1 MALVGVLGG
10 GVSGYGAAVLAA
22 AHGYEVLLSDSGTL
36 KEPYRSQL
44 VRQGIP
50 FEEGGHTLEKLLT
63 AEFVVKSPGVP
74 DTASVVRAVRERGIP
89 VISEIEFAGRY
100 LAPQTRTVCITGS
113 NGKTTTTTLIHE
125 IMRAA
130 GFRAELAGNIG
141 RGLAMQVAEVPAEA
155 QPDWYVIELS
165 SFQLDGMYDFRPDIA
180 LLLNVTPDHLDRYDY
195 RMENYVKSK
204 FRITQ
209 NLRPE
214 DLFIY
219 NGEDTETQAYLPRV
233 LPALQSGR
241 LAFAVKDAAAGAGG
255 AWYDA
260 ETGTMHC
267 GDFAFPADEMRIKG
281 LHNIANALAAVAACR
296 RAGVPDA
303 VIGETLRS
311 FGGVEHRL
319 EPVATV
325 DGVEY
330 INDSKATNV
339 DSVWYALQAM
349 TRPTVWIA
357 GGTDKGNDY
366 EVLLPLVREHVKA
379 LVCLGLDNAKLVRS
393 FQGVVPVYDTASL
406 EEALRA
412 CRSVAVPGDTVL
424 LSPACA
430 SFDLFRNY
438 EDRGRK
444 FKEAVRQLLG

>member
-1 MALVGVLGG
+1 MALAVILGG
-10 GVSGYGAAVLAA
+10 GESGYGSAVLASSK
-22 AHGYEVLLSDSGTL
+22 GYKVLLSDSGKL
-36 KEPYRSQL
+36 REPYRSRL
-44 VRQGIP
+44 AEKGIP
-50 FEEGGHTLEKLLT
+50 FEEEGHTLKTILE
-63 AEFVVKSPGVP
+63 AEFVVKSPGIPESVP
-74 DTASVVRAVRERGIP
+74 VVKAVREKGIP

-100 LAPQTRTVCITGS
+100 LAPHTRTVCITGS

-141 RGLAMQVAEVPAEA
+141 RSLALQVAETPQEE

-165 SFQLDGMYDFRPDIA
+165 SFQLDGMYDFRADIA
-180 LLLNVTPDHLDRYDY
+180 LLLNITPDHLDRYDHK
-195 RMENYVKSK
+195 MENYVASK

-209 NLRPE
+209 NLRAG
-214 DLFIY
+214 DLFVY
-219 NGEDTETQAYLPRV
+219 NGEDPETLGRLPRV
-233 LPALQSGR
+233 FPYLQAEKI
-241 LAFAVKDAAAGAGG
+241 AFRVKEVSSEG

-260 ETGTMHC
+260 AAGMLRY
-267 GDFAFPADEMRIKG
+267 GDFGFPVSELRIKG
-281 LHNIANALAAVAACR
+281 LHNIANALAAVVACR
-296 RAGVPDA
+296 KAGVSGA
-303 VIGETLRS
+303 FIAETLRS

-325 DGVEY
+325 GGVEY

-366 EVLLPLVREHVKA
+366 AVLMPLVRAHVKA
-379 LVCLGLDNAKLVRS
+379 LVCMGVDNAKLVRS
-393 FQGVVPVYDTASL
+393 FTGVVPVYDTASL
-406 EEALRA
+406 EDALAA
-412 CRSVAVPGDTVL
+412 CRESAEPGDTVL

-438 EDRGRK
+438 EDRGDR
-444 FKEAVRQLLG
+444 FKEAVKAMKE

>member
-1 MALVGVLGG
+1 MALAVILGG
-10 GVSGYGAAVLAA
+10 GESGYGSAVLASA
-22 AHGYEVLLSDSGTL
+22 KGYEVLLSDSGKL
-36 KEPYRSQL
+36 KEPYRSL
-44 VRQGIP
+44 LADRHIP
-50 FEEGGHTLEKLLT
+50 SEEGGHTLDRILK
-63 AEFVVKSPGVP
+63 AEFVVKSPGIP
-74 DTASVVRAVRERGIP
+74 ETAPVVQAIREQGIP

-100 LAPQTRTVCITGS
+100 FAPHTRTVCITGS
-113 NGKTTTTTLIHE
+113 NGKTTTTTLIHA

-141 RGLAMQVAEVPAEA
+141 RSLALQVAEVPQAA

-165 SFQLDGMYDFRPDIA
+165 SFQLDGMYDFRADIA
-180 LLLNVTPDHLDRYDY
+180 LLLNITPDHLDRYDH
-195 RMENYVKSK
+195 RMENYVASK

-209 NLRPE
+209 HLGPE

-219 NGEDTETQAYLPRV
+219 NGDDPETLGYLPRV
-233 LPALQSGR
+233 LPDLVAER
-241 LAFAVKDAAAGAGG
+241 KAFYVKSPNTGEG

-260 ETGTMHC
+260 ASGTLHY
-267 GDFAFPADEMRIKG
+267 GDFMLPATEMRIKG
-281 LHNIANALAAVAACR
+281 LHNIANALAAIVACR
-296 RAGVPDA
+296 KAGVPDT
-303 VIGETLRS
+303 VIAETLRS

-319 EPVATV
+319 ETVATV

-366 EVLLPLVREHVKA
+366 EVLMSLVKEHVKA
-379 LVCLGLDNAKLVRS
+379 LVCMGLDNAKLVQS
-393 FQGVVPVYDTASL
+393 FTGVVPVYDTASL
-406 EEALRA
+406 ADALAA
-412 CRSVAVPGDTVL
+412 CRAVAEAGDTVL

-438 EDRGRK
+438 EDRGEK
-444 FKEAVRQLLG
+444 FKEVVRTLSAK